1 MNRACQRCLAL
12 NSPLRRIIEFA
23 EKVSKWER
31 TMTVKPGSI
40 DSIACAA
47 EGMAGTAGAAALKKV
62 RSLVNAA
69 PAGRAFAAIA
79 TLSELSQTAEGH
91 LRAGKDALERGSLP
105 SARKEWT
112 SAVKV
117 MDQMASE
124 ARDQEPALGADNPT
138 FLHRR

>member
-1 MNRACQRCLAL
+1 
-12 NSPLRRIIEFA
+12 
-23 EKVSKWER
+23 
-31 TMTVKPGSI
+31 MTVKPGSI
-40 DSIACAA
+40 DSIAFAA

-91 LRAGKDALERGSLP
+91 LRAGSDALERGSIP
-105 SARKEWT
+105 GAQNEWT

-117 MDQMASE
+117 MGKLTSE
-124 ARDQEPALGADNPT
+124 ARDRERALSTDRPS
-138 FLHRR
+138 FLRRR